1 MTNILSPTTVALA
14 LTAGYVFPPIVKLQ
28 TNKKRK
34 MLKGGGRRLL
44 SWIPII
50 GKRFKP
56 KPEDFF
62 QQTFPMEIEQED
74 SE

>member
-1 MTNILSPTTVALA
+1 MKLLKGMMSALA